1 MSIDPTAEIHPQAI
15 VEPGAVIGPG
25 CTVGPFSLIGPEVT
39 LGARVT
45 VKSHVVITGH
55 TRIGDETVVFPFTT
69 LGEIP
74 QDKKFA
80 GERTRLVI
88 GARNRIRECVTMNTG
103 TEGGGGLTSV
113 GDDCLF
119 MACTHVAHD
128 CQIGNRV
135 IMVNGSGLAGHVV
148 LEDDVIVGGI
158 SGIHQFVR
166 VGRGAIIGGLTKV
179 VADVIPFAL
188 VHGPDGEIGGLNLV
202 GLRRRGVDKADIAAL
217 RDVYEALREGN
228 FRESARRLADAGT
241 GSAMA
246 DEVLDFILG
255 PSSRSFLTPQ

>member
-88 GARNRIRECVTMNTG
+88 GARNRIR
-103 TEGGGGLTSV
+103 V

-255 PSSRSFLTPQ
+255 PSSRSVLTPQ